1 MTTNTVSCAWLGRG
15 KSKVTL
21 AFRLAWS
28 LAAKR
33 PTFFQISPCITT
45 NFLAV
50 WTAAVR
56 FTAANIDN
64 PDQFDLPSQ
73 IFDNLPS
80 SVYPRY
86 NPVYCY
92 QLDLP
97 SHQIGLSIGFTATV
111 RFTVATIRFTVTPV
125 RFTITVRFTVAAI
138 RFTVT
143 PVRFTAVTVRFTVAA
158 IRFTVTPVDL
168 NNWINHYSSIY
179 RRSNSIYRHNVISSI
194 YRHSNWIK
202 FTITVR

>member
-1 MTTNTVSCAWLGRG
+1 M
-15 KSKVTL
+15 
-21 AFRLAWS
+21 
-28 LAAKR
+28 
-33 PTFFQISPCITT
+33 
-45 NFLAV
+45 

-86 NPVYCY
+86 NLVYCY

-111 RFTVATIRFTVTPV
+111 RFTVA
-125 RFTITVRFTVAAI
+125 AI

-143 PVRFTAVTVRFTVAA
+143 MSSVRFTVTMSSV
-158 IRFTVTPVDL
+158 RFTVISPIIL
-168 NNWINHYSSIY
+168 
-179 RRSNSIYRHNVISSI
+179 RR
-194 YRHSNWIK
+194 
-202 FTITVR
+202 

>member
-1 MTTNTVSCAWLGRG
+1 M
-15 KSKVTL
+15 
-21 AFRLAWS
+21 
-28 LAAKR
+28 
-33 PTFFQISPCITT
+33 
-45 NFLAV
+45 

-111 RFTVATIRFTVTPV
+111 RFTVAAIRFTVATIRFTVTPV

-194 YRHSNWIK
+194 YRHNVISPIHRHQSDN
-202 FTITVR
+202 FATVNRITLIESLLCP